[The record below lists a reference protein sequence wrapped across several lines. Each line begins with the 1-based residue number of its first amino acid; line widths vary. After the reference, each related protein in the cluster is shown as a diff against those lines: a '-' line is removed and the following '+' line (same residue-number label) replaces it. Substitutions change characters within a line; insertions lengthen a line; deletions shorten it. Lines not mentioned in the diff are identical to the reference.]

1 MSDTPSETNLDED
14 AIFILAAAVFGISNS
29 NVLDAEEKKALKSLS
44 RTIKRDFALL
54 DERERELL
62 KMRLGLAPYGDGGRR
77 TFDEV
82 GEAFGYTRERVRQ
95 IEARAMSK
103 LRHPDADTGARDLLS
118 T

>member
-14 AIFILAAAVFGISNS
+14 AIFILAAAVFGFKIDNG
-29 NVLDAEEKKALKSLS
+29 LDAEEKKALKRLS
-44 RTIKRDFALL
+44 KTIKRDFALL

-62 KMRLGLAPYGDGGRR
+62 KMRYGLAPYGERH
-77 TFDEV
+77 TLEET
-82 GEAFGYTRERVRQ
+82 GEAFNVTRERVRQ

-103 LRHPDADTGARDLLS
+103 LRHPYPDTGARDLLS